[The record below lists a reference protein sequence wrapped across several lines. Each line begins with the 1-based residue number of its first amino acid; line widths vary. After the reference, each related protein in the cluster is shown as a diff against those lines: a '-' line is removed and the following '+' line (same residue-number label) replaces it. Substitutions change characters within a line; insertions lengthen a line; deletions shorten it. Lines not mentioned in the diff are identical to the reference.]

1 MPSGGQLL
9 LDIAPNQ
16 MGSARHIARIRQADV
31 LGMPC
36 ATAEAPR
43 RSGTAFTHE
52 PCHRHRHHP

>member
-36 ATAEAPR
+36 ATAEGHLR
-43 RSGTAFTHE
+43 LLLRK
-52 PCHRHRHHP
+52 R

>member
-16 MGSARHIARIRQADV
+16 VGSARHIARVRQADV

-36 ATAEAPR
+36 ATAEGHLR
-43 RSGTAFTHE
+43 LLLRK
-52 PCHRHRHHP
+52 R